1 MPLFTRKLPV
11 PKLPVCVCTKNRGGG
26 PSERDAAFQIACQT
40 DHCCRALAFADR
52 CADLTTCAMRSRAS
66 GWSLPYVLY
75 WFLDRVYS
83 GHQPFEYPYFLSH
96 CVTVVPPVLG
106 TCTNQRT
113 PQRIVDAGE
122 RTRPEH
128 VPSAEAC
135 ILPNY
140 GVRRIGGF
148 GGDLFLLAKPLKK
161 N

>member
-52 CADLTTCAMRSRAS
+52 CADFTTCAMRSRAS

-128 VPSAEAC
+128 VLSSDAC

-140 GVRRIGGF
+140 GVYFQKARYVAQDHGACVRWGR
-148 GGDLFLLAKPLKK
+148 
-161 N
+161 